1 MLGGWTAY
9 SWILVGTQTAVC
21 KQTASGITLFEV
33 VGFEEVQLFK
43 ERVLNMIFANEDG
56 YERKNNAVL
65 LAGVRTRSDGYDFY
79 RTTLKWHGGSCEKPI
94 FRLDG
99 GLIAYTNPLFYK
111 WDIVEIYHSLIIIY

>member
-33 VGFEEVQLFK
+33 AGLEGAHLFK
-43 ERVLNMIFANEDG
+43 ERVLNRIFANEDG
-56 YERKNNAVL
+56 YDRKNTAVL
-65 LAGVRTRSDGYDFY
+65 LAGIRTRSDSYDFS
-79 RTTLKWHGGSCEKPI
+79 RTTLKWHEGSCEKPI

-99 GLIAYTNPLFYK
+99 DGL
-111 WDIVEIYHSLIIIY
+111 LIQIHYFINGYS